1 MKILENDFAKML
13 VSEECSYFFRKA
25 DGYTEVWGKTRKE
38 DPLYSPYGNFI
49 ADIEISTICG
59 TRGKLCPFC
68 YKQATQK
75 GEYMPLDTFKK
86 LFAKLPKT
94 LTQIAFGT
102 GEIDSNPDT
111 FEIFQYTRDQG
122 VIPNVTIN
130 GRITKEEA
138 EKLSKVCGA
147 VSISHYSDDT
157 CYSAVEMLSNAGL
170 KQVNIHQLVSLETEE
185 QCKQV
190 LLDAKTDPRLKGLGA
205 IVFLS
210 LKQRG
215 RGEGYHVLPR
225 EKRFE
230 LFRLMQ
236 ESKIG
241 YGMDSCGA
249 SLFLS
254 YIKATNQPELE
265 QFIEPCESG
274 LYSFY
279 IDVEGRGYPCSF
291 SPGTPGWETGIDVL
305 NSSDFLQDVWFDKKV
320 VEWREGLLKCSRSCP
335 IYKV

>member
-1 MKILENDFAKML
+1 MRILENDFAKML
-13 VSEECSYFFRKA
+13 VSEECNFFFNKLT
-25 DGYTEVWGKTRKE
+25 GYTETWGATREE
-38 DPLYSPYGNFI
+38 DPLYSPHGPI
-49 ADIEISTICG
+49 ILDVEISEKCYQNC
-59 TRGKLCPFC
+59 RHC
-68 YKQATQK
+68 YKSNTAT
-75 GEYMPLDTFKK
+75 GSNMSLDTYKQ
-86 LFAKLPKT
+86 LFSKFPRT
-94 LTQIAFGT
+94 VTQVAFGIGST
-102 GEIDSNPDT
+102 ELCEDMFP
-111 FEIFQYTRDQG
+111 IFQYTRDNG
-122 VIPNVTIN
+122 VIPNVTVN
-130 GRITKEEA
+130 GKITMEEA
-138 EKLSKVCGA
+138 EKLARVCGA
-147 VSISHYSDDT
+147 VSVSHYSDDT